1 MAVRV
6 VSASLIV
13 LASVVTAASQSSKT
27 TAPESFKANAQITG
41 DARGAAAVITVHM
54 DTYTSDADHEAMV
67 RVLKEGGHAPF
78 MEKLRQAPAI
88 GKVTVANRSVN
99 VRWARE
105 QVKDNNR
112 RIVLVTDAPVF
123 FFGAGATDA
132 KPTAGYDLAV
142 LEFTLD
148 SSGLGSGTMAG
159 AARVKP
165 GGPLGVEL
173 DDYAGKRITL
183 VTVSRDIS

>member
-1 MAVRV
+1 MAVRIL
-6 VSASLIV
+6 SASLIV
-13 LASVVTAASQSSKT
+13 LASAVTAASQSWKN

-41 DARGAAAVITVHM
+41 DARGAAGVITIHM
-54 DTYTSDADHEAMV
+54 DKYTSDADHEAMV
-67 RVLKEGGHAPF
+67 RVLKDGGHAPF
-78 MEKLRQAPAI
+78 MEKLRQAPVI
-88 GKVTVANRSVN
+88 GKVTLANRSVN

-112 RIVLVTDAPVF
+112 RIVLVTDAPLF
-123 FFGAGATDA
+123 FAGAGATDA

-165 GGPLGVEL
+165 GGTLGVEL
-173 DDYAGKRITL
+173 DDYAGKRVTL